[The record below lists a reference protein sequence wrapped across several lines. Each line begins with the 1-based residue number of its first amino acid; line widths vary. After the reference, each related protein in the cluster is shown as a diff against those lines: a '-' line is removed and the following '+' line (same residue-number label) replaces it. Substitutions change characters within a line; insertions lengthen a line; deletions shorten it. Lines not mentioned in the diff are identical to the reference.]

1 MLRFLFA
8 NHIDAHL
15 VAGVVANGL
24 VAISGFVF
32 RRIGIVPKPAV
43 KKTLSFPDPKP
54 LAKSP
59 FSIAGLKH
67 LGEAHGDRFSD
78 ESEDHFTFRIAA
90 ERQGGTVG
98 FMVRSPFFRR
108 FSEKFNFYKA
118 VGIARASQR
127 RCHVK

>member
-1 MLRFLFA
+1 MPYSLFDSRSWLICA
-8 NHIDAHL
+8 LPTQRIRHASISFRKPDAHL

-32 RRIGIVPKPAV
+32 RRIGIVPEPAV

-78 ESEDHFTFRIAA
+78 ESEDLFTFRIAA

-98 FMVRSPFFRR
+98 FMVRSPFLPSF
-108 FSEKFNFYKA
+108 
-118 VGIARASQR
+118 
-127 RCHVK
+127 